1 MLQLDDRMT
10 RFGKTLALEADGD
23 LAVNELNTL
32 RWIDGHEAVVQD
44 LKVTLATI
52 QGEDP
57 FAPEHGIDMFAATG
71 TSEARLKLEIVQ
83 ALDRDERVK
92 KVNEV
97 TIDPA
102 ADARTASVRVTVTL
116 VDDSQ
121 QTFEVTR

>member
-1 MLQLDDRMT
+1 MAQ
-10 RFGKTLALEADGD
+10 FGKTLALEPDGD
-23 LAVNELNTL
+23 LEINELNTL
-32 RWIDGHEAVVQD
+32 RWVRGHEAVVQD

-57 FAPEHGIDMFAATG
+57 FDPEHGIDMFAATG

-83 ALDRDERVK
+83 ALDRDDRVK

-97 TIDPA
+97 AIDP
-102 ADARTASVRVTVTL
+102 DSDSRQASVTVTVTL

-121 QTFEVTR
+121 HTFEVRQ

>member
-1 MLQLDDRMT
+1 MA

-23 LAVNELNTL
+23 LEVNELNTL
-32 RWIDGHEAVVQD
+32 RWVDGHEAVVQD

-57 FAPEHGIDMFAATG
+57 FDPEHGIDVFAATG
-71 TSEARLKLEIVQ
+71 TTEARLELEIVQ
-83 ALDRDERVK
+83 ALDRDDRVE

-97 TIDPA
+97 SIDPES
-102 ADARTASVRVTVTL
+102 DSRVASVQVTVTL

-121 QTFEVTR
+121 HTFEVTR